1 MDFVTR
7 WTSASANSV
16 KQIVLSLSAMYSAM
30 PKLADVELTRRKA
43 KKLLKTQPNEDLE
56 TATKALEISEGSLEK
71 VAERYGG

>member
-1 MDFVTR
+1 
-7 WTSASANSV
+7 
-16 KQIVLSLSAMYSAM
+16 MYSAM